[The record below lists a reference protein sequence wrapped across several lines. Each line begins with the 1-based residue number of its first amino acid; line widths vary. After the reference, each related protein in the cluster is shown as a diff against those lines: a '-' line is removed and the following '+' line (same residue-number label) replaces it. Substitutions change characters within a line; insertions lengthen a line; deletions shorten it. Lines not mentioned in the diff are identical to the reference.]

1 MLPKR
6 AASETVFNPNLKET
20 MSSKAK
26 KRVRDA
32 RHEEAKAKGMVYV
45 SRNDKC
51 PCGSGKK
58 AKRCC
63 LNQIKAFAALP
74 PQVREAILVNRILS
88 PQVPPA
94 VAAKFAAMQAAQA
107 ANPDDAA
114 AAAAAGMAAEAQAEK
129 QIEYQAGQQL
139 VLDKFGLPTGIQ
151 IPVESADVG
160 GIHCEGGFI
169 TVGEP
174 TDAVNPTA

>member
-1 MLPKR
+1 
-6 AASETVFNPNLKET
+6 

-32 RHEEAKAKGMVYV
+32 RHEDAKAKGMVYV

-88 PQVPPA
+88 PQIPPA

-107 ANPDDAA
+107 ANPDNAA
-114 AAAAAGMAAEAQAEK
+114 AVAAAGMAAEAQ
-129 QIEYQAGQQL
+129 IEYKAGQEL
-139 VLDKFGLPTGIQ
+139 VFDSFGLPTGIKT
-151 IPVESADVG
+151 
-160 GIHCEGGFI
+160 